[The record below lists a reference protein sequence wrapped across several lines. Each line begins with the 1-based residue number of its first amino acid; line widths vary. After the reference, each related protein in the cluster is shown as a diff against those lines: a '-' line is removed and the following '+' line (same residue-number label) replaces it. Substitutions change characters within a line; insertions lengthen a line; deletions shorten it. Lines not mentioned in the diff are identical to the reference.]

1 MASISVILFEVCVI
15 TESFS
20 RNDTRNCYV
29 INSVIDRYTKIKQN
43 AKMGNLSL
51 NDESSICRLICRDV
65 KRRIHTIGVHSIR
78 MVRCGVR
85 SAE

>member
-1 MASISVILFEVCVI
+1 MVCVSGLAVLGSLI
-15 TESFS
+15 IRERQTLS
-20 RNDTRNCYV
+20 T
-29 INSVIDRYTKIKQN
+29 
-43 AKMGNLSL
+43 AKYHMM
-51 NDESSICRLICRDV
+51 